1 MAAKQG
7 SNSMLTFPWKKIQRV
22 VRGDFGSGD
31 DTTVAKSRSS
41 TDLTTKKKNV
51 AGDKKKNQKN
61 ASSQTI
67 LEQRTRNW
75 YRRHLDHY
83 HRSIEQFKINASTT
97 IRYDRCGGGVDS
109 TRSLH
114 RCCDIG

>member
-1 MAAKQG
+1 
-7 SNSMLTFPWKKIQRV
+7 MLL
-22 VRGDFGSGD
+22 GDFGSGD

-41 TDLTTKKKNV
+41 TDLTTKEKNV

-75 YRRHLDHY
+75 YRRHLDHIID
-83 HRSIEQFKINASTT
+83 RSSSSKSMPLPRFGT
-97 IRYDRCGGGVDS
+97 IAAEEVL
-109 TRSLH
+109 TVRSVRISFSSFNYSQLY
-114 RCCDIG
+114 I